1 MRPSV
6 FSYGRKYSTLL
17 RESQY
22 FLKLYFIFIANIWPI
37 PGATSYFMQFLHS
50 TFSFLF
56 FEKRFPLLLTL
67 ARKKF
72 VELGKEGLPCLP
84 AF

>member
-22 FLKLYFIFIANIWPI
+22 FLKLYFIFIANIWLI
-37 PGATSYFMQFLHS
+37 PGEPSYFMQFLHS
-50 TFSFLF
+50 AFSFLF